1 MYTDK
6 VSGKTYDMGVEVK
19 MKKPASNS
27 QYMQSKKTKLFMRTR
42 DFEKLQQLA
51 SSLKKSAWEL
61 EQYTDIMRDNASGH
75 HTKNFSYTKEKVGDI
90 LDSMAD
96 DLTSFI
102 DEMYPDG

>member
-6 VSGKTYDMGVEVK
+6 TTGKTYIMGEEVK
-19 MKKPASNS
+19 KKRPSRSPDA
-27 QYMQSKKTKLFMRTR
+27 KTRKMKLFMKTR
-42 DFEKLQQLA
+42 DFNKLQQLA
-51 SSLKKSAWEL
+51 SNLKNSAWEL
-61 EQYTDIMRDNASGH
+61 EQYTDLMRDNASGH
-75 HTKNFSYTKEKVGDI
+75 HSKNFGYTKEKVGDI

>member
-6 VSGKTYDMGVEVK
+6 TTGKTYIMGEEVK
-19 MKKPASNS
+19 KKPPARSS
-27 QYMQSKKTKLFMRTR
+27 GTKSKKMKLFMKTR
-42 DFEKLQQLA
+42 DFNKLQQLA
-51 SSLKKSAWEL
+51 SDLKKSAWEL
-61 EQYTDIMRDNASGH
+61 EQYTDMMRDNASGH
-75 HTKNFSYTKEKVGDI
+75 HSKNFSYTKEKVGDI

>member
-6 VSGKTYDMGVEVK
+6 TTGKIYDMGVEVK
-19 MKKPASNS
+19 KKPPTRSPGTGV
-27 QYMQSKKTKLFMRTR
+27 KKMKLFMKTR
-42 DFEKLQQLA
+42 DFNKLQQLA
-51 SSLKKSAWEL
+51 SDLKKSAWEL
-61 EQYTDIMRDNASGH
+61 EQYTDMMRDNASGH
-75 HTKNFSYTKEKVGDI
+75 HSKNFNYTKEKVGDI

>member
-1 MYTDK
+1 MYIDK
-6 VSGKTYDMGVEVK
+6 TTGKTYDMGFEVEK
-19 MKKPASNS
+19 KKPSNS
-27 QYMQSKKTKLFMRTR
+27 NDPKTKKLKLFMRTR
-42 DFEKLQQLA
+42 DFNKLQELA
-51 SSLKKSAWEL
+51 KNLKQSAWEL

-75 HTKNFSYTKEKVGDI
+75 HSNNFGHTKEKVGDI